1 MKIKRFFAQDMRQA
15 IRQVRAEQGP
25 DAVILS
31 TRSVDGGIE
40 IISAIDYDQNL
51 LCEMVGA
58 SASPAPARETP
69 GAGVAQAH
77 ESKEQS
83 SEAAVPPPSHT
94 HRVAQSRT
102 GHTAPREPVCGPD
115 QDAAL
120 LRMQRELNSIRGL
133 LQDQLSRLA
142 WADYSR
148 AQPLK
153 AGLIRRLRGMGFGPE
168 QAAQI
173 AGGVRESRD
182 PHRAWREV
190 LFGIAKRIPVTED
203 DILSQGGIV
212 ALVGPTGVGKTT
224 TVAKLAARFSLRQ
237 GRHEVAMVSTDS
249 QRIGAHRQ
257 LQTYGQILGVPVVQV
272 ASGELVETLHGLAD
286 KRLVLIDTSG
296 MSPRDARLRTQLR
309 ALSDGSAIRVY
320 LTLAANIQGCARE
333 EVVGAFGVVG
343 LKGCVLTKLDEAV
356 SLGEALTVIMRHR
369 LALAYVSTGQRVPED
384 LKPARISDLVSRTLS
399 LAKKYEQAVDEEHAM
414 SWTAPL
420 STTEVAANAHA

>member
-31 TRSVDGGIE
+31 TRSMEGGIE

-51 LCEMVGA
+51 ICEMVEA
-58 SASPAPARETP
+58 STAPAREGPDAGHGQAP
-69 GAGVAQAH
+69 GLDDERPRRGEPA
-77 ESKEQS
+77 
-83 SEAAVPPPSHT
+83 PSHRADT
-94 HRVAQSRT
+94 PHPDPQDAV
-102 GHTAPREPVCGPD
+102 PREPGCGS
-115 QDAAL
+115 QRDAAL
-120 LRMQRELNSIRGL
+120 ARMQRELHSMRGL
-133 LQDQLSRLA
+133 LQEQLSRLA
-142 WADYSR
+142 WSDFNR

-153 AGLIRRLRGMGFGPE
+153 AGLLRRLRGMGFGAE

-173 AGGVRESRD
+173 VGGIRERRD

-190 LFGIAKRIPVTED
+190 LFGIARRIPVTED
-203 DILSQGGIV
+203 DILSEGGVV

-237 GRHEVAMVSTDS
+237 GRHEVVMVSTDT

-272 ASGELVETLHGLAD
+272 GPGELAQTLSGLAD

-296 MSPRDARLRTQLR
+296 MSPRDARLRAQLQD
-309 ALSDGSAIRVY
+309 LSRSAAIRVY
-320 LTLAANIQGCARE
+320 LTLAANVQGCVLEQA
-333 EVVGAFGVVG
+333 VDAFAVAG

-356 SLGEALTVIMRHR
+356 GLGEVLTVIMRHR
-369 LALAYVSTGQRVPED
+369 LALAYVSAGQRVPED
-384 LKPARISDLVSRTLS
+384 LKPARVSDLVSRTLA
-399 LAKKYEQAVDEEHAM
+399 LAKRYEKLIEAEQLMVPMVA
-414 SWTAPL
+414 L
-420 STTEVAANAHA
+420 STTEVAANAHV

>member
-15 IRQVRAEQGP
+15 IRQVRTEQGP

-51 LCEMVGA
+51 ICEMVGA
-58 SASPAPARETP
+58 STSPAPARETRD
-69 GAGVAQAH
+69 AGDGQAR
-77 ESKEQS
+77 EANDKT
-83 SEAAVPPPSHT
+83 SELTDPPPSHT
-94 HRVAQSRT
+94 RRAAQPRT
-102 GHTAPREPVCGPD
+102 RHTASRGQVCGPD
-115 QDAAL
+115 QDGAL
-120 LRMQRELNSIRGL
+120 ARMQRELNSMRGL
-133 LQDQLSRLA
+133 LQEQLSRLA
-142 WADYSR
+142 WSDYSR
-148 AQPLK
+148 TQPLK

-168 QAAQI
+168 LAARI

-237 GRHEVAMVSTDS
+237 GRHEVAMVSTDA

-272 ASGELVETLHGLAD
+272 GAGELAQTLSGLSD

-296 MSPRDARLRTQLR
+296 MSPRDARLRAQLQD
-309 ALSDGSAIRVY
+309 LSRGAAIRVY
-320 LTLAANIQGCARE
+320 LTLAANVQGCVLEQA
-333 EVVGAFGVVG
+333 VGAFGVAG
-343 LKGCVLTKLDEAV
+343 LNGCVLTKLDEAV
-356 SLGEALTVIMRHR
+356 GLGEVLTVLMRHR

-384 LKPARISDLVSRTLS
+384 LKPARVSDLVSRTLS
-399 LAKKYEQAVDEEHAM
+399 LAKKYEKTVEEEHHM
-414 SWTAPL
+414 PLTVPL
-420 STTEVAANAHA
+420 STMEVAANAHV